1 MAVLNHLLQ
10 IIMNQLSP
18 HFLKQIS
25 AFITKYP
32 HQWRAISLSSFP
44 FLHPPPKEYHTS
56 QQTKASLLSISSNPA
71 YLLLGTCKN
80 LSALQKVHAL
90 LTVHGVV
97 DNLLCLTKLVSLYGS
112 FGYLRIARKVFD
124 KIPNP
129 DLYSFKVMIRW
140 YFLNELHLE
149 TIMCYR
155 CLRKCL
161 RETDDIVF
169 SIVLKACCELR
180 DVNEGRKVHCHI
192 VKAGSPDS
200 FVLTSLVDVYAK
212 CGEIDSARG
221 VFEEIED
228 RNVVSWTSLITG
240 YVQNDCSEEG
250 LILFNRMRESLVD
263 ANQFTLGSLLTGC
276 AKLGALHQGKWLHGY
291 MLKAGINL
299 NSFLATALLDMYVK
313 SGSINDAR
321 FVFDEFCSTD
331 DLISWTAMIVGHT
344 QWGQPN
350 EALKL
355 FADKRRARIF
365 PNSLTIASV
374 LSACSQLGDLS
385 MGRSVH
391 CLATLQGLEDVDVK
405 HALID
410 MYAKCNLMRDSRY
423 IFDSIHNKSVIAWNS
438 IISGYAQNGYAI
450 EALRLFHQMTLESMS
465 PDAVTLVS
473 GISACASIS
482 AVKVGSSLHALLI
495 REGLSSVNIYVG
507 TALLNFYA
515 KCGDVICARK
525 VFDEM
530 GVKNEVTWSSMI
542 RGYGM
547 HGDGEESVTLFNNML
562 KEDVEL
568 NDVHV
573 TVLLSACSHTGNVGE
588 GWKYFTS
595 ICREHNFVP
604 SMKHYACMVDIL
616 ARAGKLEEAA
626 DIMEN
631 MPIRPDITVLGA
643 FVHGCSLHSL
653 FELGE
658 IAARRM
664 LDMHPNE
671 ACYYVLLYKLYASDG
686 RWDKADEIRKLM
698 KERGLSKSPGWSSS
712 EMESFNQ
719 LPSLQLS
726 STR

>member
-1 MAVLNHLLQ
+1 M
-10 IIMNQLSP
+10 
-18 HFLKQIS
+18 
-25 AFITKYP
+25 
-32 HQWRAISLSSFP
+32 
-44 FLHPPPKEYHTS
+44 EYHTTLQS
-56 QQTKASLLSISSNPA
+56 ETPHQIKASTPA
-71 YLLLGTCKN
+71 YLLLGTCKTP
-80 LSALQKVHAL
+80 SSLQKVHAL
-90 LTVHGVV
+90 LIVHGVAN
-97 DNLLCLTKLVSLYGS
+97 DLLFLTKLVSLYGS
-112 FGYLRIARKVFD
+112 FGQLRVARKVFD

-140 YFLNELHLE
+140 YFLNDLHSE

-180 DVNEGRKVHCHI
+180 DVGEGRKVHCHI

-240 YVQNDCSEEG
+240 YVQNDLPEEG
-250 LILFNRMRESLVD
+250 LILFNKMRGSLVD
-263 ANQFTLGSLLTGC
+263 GNPYTLGSLLTGC
-276 AKLGALHQGKWLHGY
+276 GKLGALHQGKWLHGY
-291 MLKAGINL
+291 MFKAGINL

-313 SGSINDAR
+313 CGSVKDAR
-321 FVFDEFCSTD
+321 SVFDEFCTTD
-331 DLISWTAMIVGHT
+331 DLIPWTAMIVGHT
-344 QWGQPN
+344 QCGQPN

-355 FADKRRARIF
+355 FADKRQANVL
-365 PNSLTIASV
+365 PNSMTIANV
-374 LSACSQLGDLS
+374 LSACSQIRDLS
-385 MGRSVH
+385 MGMSVH
-391 CLATLQGLEDVDVK
+391 CLATVHGLEDADVK

-410 MYAKCNLMRDSRY
+410 MYAKCNLMKDSWY
-423 IFDSIHNKSVIAWNS
+423 MFNTIYDKNVIAWNS
-438 IISGYAQNGYAI
+438 IISGYAQNGYAL
-450 EALRLFHQMTLESMS
+450 EALKLFHQMTLESVS

-473 GISACASIS
+473 VISACASIS
-482 AVKVGSSLHALLI
+482 AVKVGSSLHAVIL
-495 REGLSSVNIYVG
+495 REGLSSVNTYVG

-515 KCGDVICARK
+515 KCGDVRCARK

-547 HGDGEESVTLFNNML
+547 HGDGEESVALFNNML
-562 KEDVEL
+562 KDNVEL
-568 NDVHV
+568 NEVHV

-588 GWKYFTS
+588 GWKYFSS
-595 ICREHNFVP
+595 ICREHNFEP

-616 ARAGKLEEAA
+616 ARAGKLEEAV
-626 DIMEN
+626 DIMEK
-631 MPIRPDITVLGA
+631 MPIQPDISVLGA
-643 FVHGCSLHSL
+643 FVHGCSLHSQ

-658 IAARRM
+658 AAARRM
-664 LDMHPNE
+664 LEMHPNE

-686 RWDKADEIRKLM
+686 RWDKANEIRSLM

-712 EMESFNQ
+712 D
-719 LPSLQLS
+719 
-726 STR
+726 RDGG